1 MAVSTNGRK
10 ISRDDLE
17 RAFSQIIGDG
27 EESVQRTMPQLVATA
42 AAVVLG
48 MVALAYL
55 AGRRRGRGRSAVV
68 QVRRI

>member
-1 MAVSTNGRK
+1 MTVSTNGNK

-17 RAFSQIIGDG
+17 RAFSQIVGDG
-27 EESVQRTMPQLVATA
+27 EEAAERTLPQIVVAG